1 MKEELISLLNHQT
14 LNITDQSENKWKVVE
29 ASDIQDIIDK
39 SREGLHGVYCT
50 YDGDDKLISIHR
62 TKEGAEKNK
71 KSQTDYSQEYYHVD
85 RVVVWE

>member
-1 MKEELISLLNHQT
+1 MKAELINLLKHQT

-39 SREGLHGVYCT
+39 SSEGLHGVYCT
-50 YDGDDKLISIHR
+50 YDDDDELISIHR

-71 KSQTDYSQEYYHVD
+71 KSQTDYNQEYYHVD
-85 RVVVWE
+85 WVVVWE